1 MQLSDFLY
9 EVESK
14 RGVREAVVSVW
25 KTAMA
30 AGWTVV
36 GDYDLTGLLIAGQSS
51 QEIKSLDICRA
62 ELARPFVQAETLT
75 ALCMPCNVLIYS
87 DNGVTKLA
95 AMRPSRVMPKLFESA
110 SQAVGDLA
118 TRVDRELKDILE
130 AAK

>member
-95 AMRPSRVMPKLFESA
+95 AMRPSWVMPKLFESA